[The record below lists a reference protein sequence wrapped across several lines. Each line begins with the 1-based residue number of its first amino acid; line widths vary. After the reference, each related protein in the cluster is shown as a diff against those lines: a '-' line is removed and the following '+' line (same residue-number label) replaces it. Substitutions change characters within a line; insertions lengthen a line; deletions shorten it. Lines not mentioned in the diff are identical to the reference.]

1 MPIPSTGTF
10 GVYLLSCKAGRDPWP
25 ATLWGVSVRFHDLY
39 GAGGGGGGGP
49 KIDHTS
55 SILSNLGDVYIYIYI
70 SESIF

>member
-39 GAGGGGGGGP
+39 GAGGGGGEP
-49 KIDHTS
+49 YKLPT
-55 SILSNLGDVYIYIYI
+55 LTNAEGD
-70 SESIF
+70 EKE

>member
-39 GAGGGGGGGP
+39 GGGEA
-49 KIDHTS
+49 
-55 SILSNLGDVYIYIYI
+55 L
-70 SESIF
+70 